1 MTVPDLVDWLTT
13 YSRIIIASDE
23 VKSAGRARAAAALAD
38 LFPGATQID
47 VPMLSLCWRADRAPR

>member
-13 YSRIIIASDE
+13 YSRVITASE
-23 VKSAGRARAAAALAD
+23 QVKAAGRVRAAAALAEE
-38 LFPGATQID
+38 FPGAAQID